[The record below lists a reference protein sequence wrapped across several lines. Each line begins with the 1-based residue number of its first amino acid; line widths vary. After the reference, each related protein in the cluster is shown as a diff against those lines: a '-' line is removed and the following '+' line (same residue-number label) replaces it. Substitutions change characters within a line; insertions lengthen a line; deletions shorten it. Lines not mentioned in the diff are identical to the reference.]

1 MRAGRNRNTD
11 GSCRFKEWKNYE
23 KNDSK
28 AIGLVSAIL
37 PNVKA
42 AQESGR
48 SCSSGVVTHW
58 DRRHMSSGLV
68 THWGQETYEL
78 RIGEDDCQKEGQY
91 GG

>member
-42 AQESGR
+42 AQESER
-48 SCSSGVVTHW
+48 SLQLRSGN
-58 DRRHMSSGLV
+58 SL
-68 THWGQETYEL
+68 GQETYEL

>member
-23 KNDSK
+23 KNDGK

-48 SCSSGVVTHW
+48 SLQLRSGN
-58 DRRHMSSGLV
+58 SL
-68 THWGQETYEL
+68 GQETYEL
-78 RIGEDDCQKEGQY
+78 RIGENDCQKRVNMAVDCQKEDQY
-91 GG
+91 GR

>member
-23 KNDSK
+23 KNDGK

-48 SCSSGVVTHW
+48 SLQLRSGN
-58 DRRHMSSGLV
+58 SL
-68 THWGQETYEL
+68 GQETYEL
-78 RIGEDDCQKEGQY
+78 RIGNSLGTGDI
-91 GG
+91 